1 MEGKLCDMNIKK
13 AFAKTVSVLLAVG
26 LILLTGC
33 QSSSQGSAQSE
44 PSQSSSEPEKV
55 PADLVGLENNIE
67 AVVKMLGGPAVQ
79 IKQGSESSQSGQ
91 SSSSQQGS
99 ESSQSGQSSSS
110 QQGSQSSQSGQ
121 SSSSRQTSGSSASS
135 QQDPTEQIVPI
146 VEDMHYQWN
155 NLMPEAIQK
164 GANNDLVNH
173 FDSALNNLS
182 STVKSKNQTEIMMA
196 ANRLYAYIPDLYSL
210 FQTKSSPQIKRMRYY
225 SRGVIL
231 NASAADWDQADA
243 DMNSL
248 KSVWA
253 LYKNSLSKDQQDLAN
268 KLDLTIYELE
278 KVVKER
284 NQTLVGIKGKIELS
298 NTQALEEAAENKSG
312 GESGGSQSSGE
323 SSGSQQSGAGK

>member
-55 PADLVGLENNIE
+55 PADLAGLENNIE

-268 KLDLTIYELE
+268 KLDLSIYELE

>member
-1 MEGKLCDMNIKK
+1 
-13 AFAKTVSVLLAVG
+13 
-26 LILLTGC
+26 
-33 QSSSQGSAQSE
+33 
-44 PSQSSSEPEKV
+44 
-55 PADLVGLENNIE
+55 
-67 AVVKMLGGPAVQ
+67 
-79 IKQGSESSQSGQ
+79 
-91 SSSSQQGS
+91 
-99 ESSQSGQSSSS
+99 
-110 QQGSQSSQSGQ
+110 
-121 SSSSRQTSGSSASS
+121 
-135 QQDPTEQIVPI
+135 
-146 VEDMHYQWN
+146 MHYQWN

-268 KLDLTIYELE
+268 KLDLSIYELE

>member
-55 PADLVGLENNIE
+55 PADLAGLENNIE

-91 SSSSQQGS
+91 SSSS
-99 ESSQSGQSSSS
+99 
-110 QQGSQSSQSGQ
+110 
-121 SSSSRQTSGSSASS
+121 RQTSGPSASS

-268 KLDLTIYELE
+268 KLDLSIYELE